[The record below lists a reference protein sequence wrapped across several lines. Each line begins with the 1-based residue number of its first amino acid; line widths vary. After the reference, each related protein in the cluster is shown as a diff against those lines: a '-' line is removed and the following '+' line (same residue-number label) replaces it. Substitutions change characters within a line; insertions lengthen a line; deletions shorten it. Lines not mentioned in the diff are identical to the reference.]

1 MSNPLIIDKPHL
13 QSHYVRYGWGMVTFM
28 FWTVYMYL
36 WMPLITL
43 FAWWIGVKLFN
54 KHFIELQ
61 GTSGLLEKLNLY
73 AFIILL
79 ISATLIMW
87 AYVEQM
93 RFKGK
98 HRRQVRSAVTVQQV
112 AEHHQMNAQEL
123 ASLMK
128 KKLLEVHF
136 SNQGEIT
143 KVIAL

>member
-54 KHFIELQ
+54 KHFVELQ
-61 GTSGLLEKLNLY
+61 GASGLLEKLNLY

-98 HRRQVRSAVTVQQV
+98 HRRHARTAVTVQQV
-112 AEHHQMNAQEL
+112 AAHHQMNAQEL
-123 ASLMK
+123 TSLMK

-136 SNQGEIT
+136 SKQGEIA
-143 KVIAL
+143 KIIAL

>member
-13 QSHYVRYGWGMVTFM
+13 QSNYVRYGWGMVTFM

-61 GTSGLLEKLNLY
+61 GASGLLEKLNLY

-87 AYVEQM
+87 AYVEQV

-98 HRRQVRSAVTVQQV
+98 HRRQTRSAVTVQQV
-112 AEHHQMNAQEL
+112 AAHHQMNAHEL

-136 SNQGEIT
+136 SKQGEIT
-143 KVIAL
+143 KIIAL